1 MNRQPHRLPRTGK
14 PALKTSTTNLVT
26 QAESGISNFDLP
38 ALNSMRRTASPSRPY
53 GRYAVGLRPSPDP
66 DAYFDAP
73 NQDKEVRRINQNDTA
88 VGLDRPRS
96 FRNELRFCGGTKG
109 DSNPLPPHCRGET
122 GCAGLCAGVHSVSIR
137 ARPRAVRVFMRPEC
151 SRRIES
157 LRTPLGHANV
167 SFRRRADSAFTLA
180 RPYGEEGTAQTVPNR
195 VELVAV
201 TDCLKDSRTH
211 SGLGRRLRVA

>member
-1 MNRQPHRLPRTGK
+1 MNRQPHRLPPTGK

-38 ALNSMRRTASPSRPY
+38 ALTSMRRTASPSRPY

-96 FRNELRFCGGTKG
+96 FRNELRI
-109 DSNPLPPHCRGET
+109 
-122 GCAGLCAGVHSVSIR
+122 HSVLIQLSTGR
-137 ARPRAVRVFMRPEC
+137 HLWFH
-151 SRRIES
+151 SRLLTAS
-157 LRTPLGHANV
+157 KTP
-167 SFRRRADSAFTLA
+167 
-180 RPYGEEGTAQTVPNR
+180 
-195 VELVAV
+195 
-201 TDCLKDSRTH
+201 
-211 SGLGRRLRVA
+211 